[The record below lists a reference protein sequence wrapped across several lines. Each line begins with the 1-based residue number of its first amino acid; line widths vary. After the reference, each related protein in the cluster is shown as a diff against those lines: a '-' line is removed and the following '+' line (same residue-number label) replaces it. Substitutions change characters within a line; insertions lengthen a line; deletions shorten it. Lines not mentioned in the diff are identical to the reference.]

1 MHIGQRD
8 ISWVRISKA
17 AIEKGFTLK
26 DIGVVLHAKFH
37 QDFNKIVDKVQVTL
51 YTKTEDVDK
60 MTATARENY
69 LARDARVDNMRDE
82 DVETYYSCTLCQS
95 FAPSHVCSVSP
106 ERTGLCGAYNWMDC
120 KASYE
125 INPTGPNQPIEK
137 GECLDPKLGQW
148 KGVNEFVYKASR
160 GAVTHYNFYSLVHD
174 PMTTCGCCECIAAL
188 LPSCNGVMTVGRDYT
203 GETPCG
209 MKFTTLAGVMGGGA
223 SSPGFVGHSKHNIT
237 QGKFILGDGGLLRMV
252 WMPKMLKEELKDR
265 IVARGEEMGVPG
277 LFDMIADETVGT
289 TEEEILPF
297 LQEKGHP
304 ALNMEP
310 LVG

>member
-8 ISWVRISKA
+8 ISWIRISKA
-17 AIEKGFTLK
+17 AMEKGFTLK

-37 QDFNKIVDKVQVTL
+37 QDFKKIVDKVQVTL
-51 YTKTEDVDK
+51 YTKKEDVDK
-60 MTATARENY
+60 LTATARDEY
-69 LARDARVDNMRDE
+69 HTRDSRVDKMKDE
-82 DVETYYSCTLCQS
+82 DVETYYSCSLCQS
-95 FAPSHVCSVSP
+95 FAPNHVCTVSP

-120 KASYE
+120 RAAFE

-148 KGVNEFVYKASR
+148 KGVNDFVYKASR
-160 GAVTHYNFYSLVHD
+160 GAVARYNLYSMVVD
-174 PMTTCGCCECIAAL
+174 PMTTCGCCECIAAM
-188 LPSCNGVMTVGRDYT
+188 LPGCNGVMTVGRDYP

-252 WMPKMLKEELKDR
+252 WMPKMLKEEIKDR
-265 IVARGEEMGVPG
+265 IEKRGAEMGCPG
-277 LFDMIADETVGT
+277 LYDMIADETVGI

-297 LQEKGHP
+297 LKEKGHP
-304 ALNMEP
+304 ALTMES
-310 LVG
+310 LIG